1 MIYYVCTVP
10 RYHNIRYIFIRLHR
24 RQVPTTTIIIII
36 IRDLTAATIITMIM
50 LQFLL
55 IIIHVHHNIY
65 TIDFIPKD
73 SIRVI
78 WSVIQC
84 KMYKCTLYSACTYIN
99 LHPLYYIPIIYS
111 YTLTHISAFWRTY
124 INIIYIYIIITLQ
137 LVTY

>member
-1 MIYYVCTVP
+1 
-10 RYHNIRYIFIRLHR
+10 
-24 RQVPTTTIIIII
+24 
-36 IRDLTAATIITMIM
+36 M

-65 TIDFIPKD
+65 TIYFIPKD

-124 INIIYIYIIITLQ
+124 INIIYIYIYYYNTAISYILIYYIYIPLLDSWCSIELYSWAIIKWTNL
-137 LVTY
+137 LKALWLNID